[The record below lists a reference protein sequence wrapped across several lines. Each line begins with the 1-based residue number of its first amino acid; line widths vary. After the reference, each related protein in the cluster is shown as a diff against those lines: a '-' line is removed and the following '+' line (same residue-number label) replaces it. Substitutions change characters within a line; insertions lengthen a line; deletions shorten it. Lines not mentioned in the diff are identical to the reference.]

1 MNKII
6 QEYYPMFEQYQIMRN
21 QLMEILD
28 DADLS
33 FRPSEKNPSL
43 GALCLG
49 IGEIQVAYTQ
59 SFQTFQKDFS
69 YRHGEANVMKT
80 SVPRLEAWFGE
91 LDAELKQAVSTLS
104 DEDINTRSIETAGF
118 TFTIEFHLMVYAE
131 ALIIFYGKVSVY
143 LKAMDK
149 ELPKQWQD
157 WIG

>member
-1 MNKII
+1 
-6 QEYYPMFEQYQIMRN
+6 MRN

-28 DADLS
+28 DRDLS

-43 GALCLG
+43 GALCLE
-49 IGEIQVAYTQ
+49 IGEIQVAYIR
-59 SFQTFQKDFS
+59 SFQTFEKDFA
-69 YRHGEANVMKT
+69 YRHEEANVMK
-80 SVPRLEAWFGE
+80 SSRSRLQAWFAE
-91 LDAELKQAVSTLS
+91 LDTELKQAVSALS
-104 DEDINTRSIETAGF
+104 DEDIQIRRIKTAGF

-149 ELPKQWQD
+149 ELPRQWQD